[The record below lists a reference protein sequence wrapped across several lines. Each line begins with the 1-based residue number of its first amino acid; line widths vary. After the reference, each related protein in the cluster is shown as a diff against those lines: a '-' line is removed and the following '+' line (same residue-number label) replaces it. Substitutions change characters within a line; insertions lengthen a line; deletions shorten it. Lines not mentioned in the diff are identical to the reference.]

1 MVSCGTVTRGQQYFN
16 VSSNYERGE
25 LNVFTSLAERLQETF
40 KRLKGKGRL
49 TEADVNEALREVRLA
64 LLEADVNYKVV
75 KDFIA
80 RIKERAVGQELLA
93 SLNPAQHVIKIVHEE
108 MTELMGGSNSKIN
121 LAPKPPTVVL
131 MVGLNGAGKTTTSA
145 KLANLLR
152 KQGRRPLLVAA
163 DVYRPA
169 AIKQLQVLGEQL
181 GMPVFAM
188 GDKQDPVSIGLAAV
202 ENAVNSGRDVVIID
216 TAGRQE
222 VNEELMAELEA
233 MNNAIEPHEILLV
246 VDAMTGQVAVNV
258 AETFNKRLELD
269 GIILTKLDGDTR
281 GGAAL
286 SVRAV
291 TGKPIKFAGVGEKLD
306 ALEPFHPD
314 RMAERILGMGDIL
327 TLIEKAQE
335 NFNADEMAQMQKK
348 IRSMEFTLDDFMEQ
362 LSNVKK
368 IGPIE
373 QILSMIP
380 GLGSVKKLKDLQV
393 DEKELVYVEA
403 IIRSMTPA
411 ERCDPERVLNGS
423 RKRRIARGSGTS
435 VQEVNRLLKQFGQ
448 TKKMMKQ
455 FMDME
460 KTLKK
465 GGKMPKLPFF
475 G

>member
-1 MVSCGTVTRGQQYFN
+1 MFA
-16 VSSNYERGE
+16 
-25 LNVFTSLAERLQETF
+25 SLAERLQETF
-40 KRLKGKGRL
+40 RKLRGKGRL
-49 TEADVNEALREVRLA
+49 TESDVNEALRDVRLA
-64 LLEADVNYKVV
+64 LLEADVNFKVV
-75 KDFIA
+75 KDFVA
-80 RIKERAVGQELLA
+80 RVKERAVGQELLA

-108 MTELMGGSNSKIN
+108 LAAMMGGSNSKIN
-121 LAPKPPTVVL
+121 LAPKPPTIVM

-152 KQGRRPLLVAA
+152 KQGRRPLLAAA

-169 AIKQLQVLGEQL
+169 AIKQLQVLGGQL
-181 GMPVFAM
+181 DIPVFTM

-202 ENAVNSGRDVVIID
+202 ENAVKTGRDIVIID

-222 VNEELMAELEA
+222 VNEELMAELAAMDEA
-233 MNNAIEPHEILLV
+233 IKPHEILLV
-246 VDAMTGQVAVNV
+246 VDAMTGQAAVNV
-258 AETFNKRLELD
+258 AETFNSRLELD
-269 GIILTKLDGDTR
+269 GVVLTKLDGDTR

-291 TGKPIKFAGVGEKLD
+291 TGKPIKFAGVGEKMD

-314 RMAERILGMGDIL
+314 RMADRILGMGDML

-335 NFNADEMAQMQKK
+335 NFNAEQMAKMQKK
-348 IRSMEFTLDDFMEQ
+348 IRSMEFTLDDFLEQ
-362 LSNVKK
+362 LSQVKK
-368 IGPIE
+368 LGPLE
-373 QILSMIP
+373 QVLSMIP
-380 GLGSVKKLKDLQV
+380 GLGGAKKLKDLQV

-403 IIRSMTPA
+403 IIRSMTPE
-411 ERCDPERVLNGS
+411 ERRDPERILNGS

-435 VQEVNRLLKQFGQ
+435 VQEVNRLLKQFEQ

-475 G
+475 S